1 MMHMESASPRSA
13 GCLPG
18 LAALLGMLVMP
29 HQALAQRPG
38 SPSVE
43 ARVAEA
49 VCDKQVV
56 VLGELPSH
64 GEARGFQAKARIVEL
79 LVDRCGF
86 DALLF
91 EAPVYE
97 FVGFREAVAQ
107 GRAVP
112 RQLDR
117 AVGRIWWTREL
128 AGWRRW
134 LFQRATAGGLV
145 LGGLDD
151 QVSGA
156 TSDHARAALPG
167 LVAAWSPAGSAS
179 ECRQAVERHVHWRY
193 DEAGQ
198 RFDEPERIRLQRCA
212 RAAADSLASRAGRG
226 AGAPERVMAE
236 NLAGYFDRE
245 RGSPGARDRDEAM
258 YRNLLW
264 HRGRM
269 PRGSKLIVWTATVHA
284 ARQQGNLRQKPLG
297 AWLAEQWGDRLAVI
311 GFSAFSGRSSM
322 AGMPSRPLPEAPPG
336 SLEALATGAGADPAF
351 LDPSAL
357 RRMGSAPSRLFGGFT
372 SADWSTRFDGVVVF
386 REEVPPVFEEWR

>member
-13 GCLPG
+13 GRLLG
-18 LAALLGMLVMP
+18 LTALLGMLVMP
-29 HQALAQRPG
+29 HPALAQRTG
-38 SPSVE
+38 SPPVE
-43 ARVAEA
+43 ARVAEV
-49 VCDKQVV
+49 VCDREVV

-64 GEARGFQAKARIVEL
+64 GEARAFQAKARIVEL

-107 GRAVP
+107 GRAAP
-112 RQLDR
+112 AQLDR
-117 AVGRIWWTREL
+117 AIGRFLWTREL

-134 LFQRATAGGLV
+134 LFHRATAGGLV

-156 TSDHARAALPG
+156 TSDYARATLPG

-179 ECRQAVERHVHWRY
+179 ECRQAVERNLYWRY

-212 RAAADSLASRAGRG
+212 RAAADALASRAGQG
-226 AGAPERVMAE
+226 AGTPERVMAA
-236 NLAGYFDRE
+236 NLAGYFDRQ

-264 HRGRM
+264 HGGRM

-284 ARQQGNLRQKPLG
+284 AR
-297 AWLAEQWGDRLAVI
+297 
-311 GFSAFSGRSSM
+311 
-322 AGMPSRPLPEAPPG
+322 
-336 SLEALATGAGADPAF
+336 
-351 LDPSAL
+351 
-357 RRMGSAPSRLFGGFT
+357 
-372 SADWSTRFDGVVVF
+372 
-386 REEVPPVFEEWR
+386 

>member
-1 MMHMESASPRSA
+1 MLLEAASIRYV
-13 GCLPG
+13 GGLLG
-18 LAALLGMLVMP
+18 LAALLLVGP
-29 HQALAQRPG
+29 PQAWAQRTG
-38 SPSVE
+38 SPPVE

-49 VCDKQVV
+49 VCDREVV

-64 GEARGFQAKARIVEL
+64 GEARAFQAKARIVEL

-107 GRAVP
+107 GRAAP
-112 RQLDR
+112 AQLDR
-117 AVGRIWWTREL
+117 AIGRFWWTREL

-134 LFQRATAGGLV
+134 LFHRATAGGLV

-151 QVSGA
+151 QASGA
-156 TSDHARAALPG
+156 TSDHARATLPG

-179 ECRQAVERHVHWRY
+179 ECEQAVARNLHWRY

-212 RAAADSLASRAGRG
+212 RAAADALAARAGQG
-226 AGAPERVMAE
+226 TGTPERIMAE
-236 NLAGYFDRE
+236 NLASFFDRQ
-245 RGSPGARDRDEAM
+245 RGSPGARDRNEAM

-284 ARQQGNLRQKPLG
+284 ARRQGELREKPLG
-297 AWLAEQWGDRLAVI
+297 ARLAERWGDRLAVI
-311 GFSAFSGRSSM
+311 GFSAFAGRSST

-336 SLEALATGAGADPAF
+336 SLEALATRADTSLAF
-351 LDPSAL
+351 LDRSAL
-357 RRMGSAPSRLFGGFT
+357 RRIGSAPSRLFGGFT
-372 SADWSTRFDGVVVF
+372 SADWSTRFDGVVVV
-386 REEVPPVFEEWR
+386 REEVAPTFEDWR